1 MTSFLVTNFPP
12 KFVRTECLQTDIVL
26 SFAPQSLSSTDLY
39 LNPPM
44 ITSCFIKISTG
55 YRSIKFVA
63 QNPTTTFTLIKTIM
77 IIIQFQNLQKKRKE
91 KETNNHRMNSILFVI
106 SIFNTQTFIQ
116 ISTSYVNI
124 DHHWWIKKSVQKR
137 NQKHSQSQYWLT
149 YNFSYPCGNRV
160 LIKSTNCFVQSNL
173 SMSRHFFYHLQNN
186 YKKTVTIKIN
196 YEIKFNLY

>member
-77 IIIQFQNLQKKRKE
+77 IIIQFQNLQKKE
-91 KETNNHRMNSILFVI
+91 KKKKPTTIEW
-106 SIFNTQTFIQ
+106 IQ
-116 ISTSYVNI
+116 YYLWFQFLTHKLLYKYQQVMSTSIII
-124 DHHWWIKKSVQKR
+124 DELRKAFKKR

>member
-91 KETNNHRMNSILFVI
+91 KETNNHRMNSILIVI

-124 DHHWWIKKSVQKR
+124 DHH
-137 NQKHSQSQYWLT
+137 
-149 YNFSYPCGNRV
+149 
-160 LIKSTNCFVQSNL
+160 
-173 SMSRHFFYHLQNN
+173 
-186 YKKTVTIKIN
+186 
-196 YEIKFNLY
+196 